1 MSYILDALRRAD
13 AQRQRAAV
21 PGLHDQPATLGTAAM
36 QPLPRSVPLAWV
48 LLVLALLMLLALA
61 AWWWQ
66 AALVRSPGPATSSA
80 IPAPAPESRSSA
92 AAASAP
98 RPGPAAVTLAAP
110 APAPLPPAVAP
121 RAAVTSTGTGTGTTT
136 VTVTVNGPA
145 ATAPTQVAVVA
156 APAAT
161 ARAPKAVPGTE
172 YTASA
177 GEPLAPLPAAA
188 RLSADTRVPP
198 LASLPE
204 ALRRQLPPLAL
215 GGGMYAEQPAQRLV
229 LVNGQ
234 VAHEGDD
241 LGRGLRLLQIRPRS
255 VVFAFG
261 EQLFE
266 LAL

>member
-121 RAAVTSTGTGTGTTT
+121 RAAVTSTGTGTTT

>member
-13 AQRQRAAV
+13 AQRLRAAV
-21 PGLHDQPATLGTAAM
+21 PGLHDQPATLGTATA
-36 QPLPRSVPLAWV
+36 QTLSRSVPLAWV
-48 LLVLALLMLLALA
+48 LAALALLLLLALA

-66 AALVRSPGPATSSA
+66 AALVRSPGPAVTVA
-80 IPAPAPESRSSA
+80 ALAPVGLHS
-92 AAASAP
+92 AAASAAGAP
-98 RPGPAAVTLAAP
+98 RLSAVPVPVTVAASVPAPQAPTAAP
-110 APAPLPPAVAP
+110 Q
-121 RAAVTSTGTGTGTTT
+121 AAVTSTGTTT
-136 VTVTVNGPA
+136 VTVTVNGPL
-145 ATAPTQVAVVA
+145 ATVPTRVAVVA
-156 APAAT
+156 APAAAAAAT
-161 ARAPKAVPGTE
+161 KTPPDAATTEAAAP
-172 YTASA
+172 ASA
-177 GEPLAPLPAAA
+177 PPASA
-188 RLSADTRVPP
+188 RLTADTRVPA

-261 EQLFE
+261 EQMFE

>member
-21 PGLHDQPATLGTAAM
+21 PGLHDQPATLGTAAR

-48 LLVLALLMLLALA
+48 LLALALLMLLALA

-121 RAAVTSTGTGTGTTT
+121 RAAVTSTGTGTTT

-172 YTASA
+172 ITASA
-177 GEPLAPLPAAA
+177 GEPLAALPAAA

-261 EQLFE
+261 EQMFE